1 MNSEMAARKKSLR
14 QKMLARRRALS
25 AESLS
30 SWRAGLTAQL
40 LSLPQYKQ
48 ATRIL
53 AYLSLPGE
61 ADLDDF
67 IQKALQDGKEVYIPV
82 CLPDRQMEAGRLY
95 EMGHF
100 VKGPYGLR
108 DLAPGYEVL
117 EAEKLDLVL
126 VPAVACDRMGH
137 RLGHGA
143 GYYDRY
149 LPRVAREKRIAVL
162 WSFQEADAIPAD
174 SFDQTMHGFVTEKE
188 IYMVP
193 QLDNDQL
200 E

>member
-1 MNSEMAARKKSLR
+1 MNSEMAARKKALR

-25 AESLS
+25 ADSLS
-30 SWRAGLTAQL
+30 SWRPGLTAQL
-40 LSLPQYKQ
+40 LSLPQYKE

-61 ADLDDF
+61 ADLDGF

-82 CLPDRQMEAGRLY
+82 CLSGRQMEAGRLY

-108 DLAPGYEVL
+108 DLAPGYETVD
-117 EAEKLDLVL
+117 AESLDLVL
-126 VPAVACDRMGH
+126 VPAVACDRRGH

-149 LPRVAREKRIAVL
+149 LPRVAEEKRIAVI
-162 WSFQEADAIPAD
+162 WAFQEADDIPSDA
-174 SFDQTMHGFVTEKE
+174 FDQKMHGFVTEKE

-193 QLDNDQL
+193 QLAKSRL